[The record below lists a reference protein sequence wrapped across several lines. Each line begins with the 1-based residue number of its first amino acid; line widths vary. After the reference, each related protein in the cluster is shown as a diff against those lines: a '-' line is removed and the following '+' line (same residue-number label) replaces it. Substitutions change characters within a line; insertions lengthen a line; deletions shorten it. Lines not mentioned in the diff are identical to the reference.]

1 MAERAKLR
9 KQEVQAIQAQIE
21 RSEEFSKFT
30 VNSIVKVPRDYWGKK
45 YAENLPPHIRSHLTS
60 YMERLLYGTSMRH
73 KYFSS

>member
-45 YAENLPPHIRSHLTS
+45 YASQIQPSTAQIQLLLP
-60 YMERLLYGTSMRH
+60 
-73 KYFSS
+73 KFN